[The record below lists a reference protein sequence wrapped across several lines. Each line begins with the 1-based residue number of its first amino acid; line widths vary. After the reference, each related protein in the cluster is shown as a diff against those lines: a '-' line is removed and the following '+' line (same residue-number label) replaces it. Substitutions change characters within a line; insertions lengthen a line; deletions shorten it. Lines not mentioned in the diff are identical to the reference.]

1 MGLESTEDKYEFF
14 KNVDHVRIYKAL
26 KSAKTI
32 GHEGLSEEQYII
44 MCNSDGITR
53 NAETVCKKLNNIF
66 NLLCPSNLGVPRNK
80 CLNDSD
86 YKYLNFW
93 TNFEL
98 NGENFIDNSSIDV
111 FRRNIEN
118 KFQECINN
126 EELKRALRDIEEEDL
141 KKMKTLD
148 KLYQSYY
155 EMHEIIF
162 STTEERIGKC
172 LDYSKDCFNEYR
184 GAISTDAVDKYFHS
198 ALTNFKKAYE
208 ELASKAFSKDTSYVS
223 YIAKIPENPNETE
236 LTFYTIGDIRNKI
249 ILISL
254 FGSVIAII
262 VVLIYFYR
270 FTHFGTLIRARS
282 RKKKKKFHNQDDN
295 MKNSQCTNDPNI
307 ISYNN
312 RKYNLAYHSA
322 RNS

>member
-1 MGLESTEDKYEFF
+1 MGLESTQDKYEFF
-14 KNVDHVRIYKAL
+14 ENVDHVRIYNAL
-26 KSAKTI
+26 NSANTT
-32 GHEGLSEEQYII
+32 GHEVLSDEQSLIK
-44 MCNSDGITR
+44 CNIQGING
-53 NAETVCKKLNNIF
+53 NAKAVCEKLNKAF
-66 NLLCPSNLGVPRNK
+66 KLLCSSKSELASNK
-80 CLNDSD
+80 QLNSSD

-93 TNFEL
+93 ANFEL
-98 NGENFIDNSSIDV
+98 NGKKHVDNSSIEE
-111 FRRNIEN
+111 FGRNVES
-118 KFQECINN
+118 KFQECINH

-148 KLYQSYY
+148 KLYQSYC
-155 EMHEIIF
+155 EMNEIIF
-162 STTEERIGKC
+162 STSEGRFEKC
-172 LDYSKDCFNEYR
+172 LHYSSECFNEYR

-254 FGSVIAII
+254 FGSVIA
-262 VVLIYFYR
+262 VVLVLIYFYK
-270 FTHFGTLIRARS
+270 FTSFGTLMRARS

-295 MKNSQCTNDPNI
+295 MKNSLCINDPNI
-307 ISYNN
+307 IRYNN

-322 RNS
+322 QNS